1 VPAAMRIYNRC
12 MEIDAFAM
20 AHPLEQ
26 PGAKAH

>member
-1 VPAAMRIYNRC
+1 MRIYKRC

-20 AHPLEQ
+20 AHPLKQ